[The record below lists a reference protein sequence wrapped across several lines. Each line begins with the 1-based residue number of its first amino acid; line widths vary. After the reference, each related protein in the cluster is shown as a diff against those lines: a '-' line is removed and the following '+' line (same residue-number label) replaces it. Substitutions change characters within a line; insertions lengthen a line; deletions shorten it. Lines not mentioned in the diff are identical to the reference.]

1 MGSGTLRFSQSEPN
15 RMGVFGMS
23 SWDGMPLGNVPAFMD
38 IEDVAS
44 VYRLVS
50 GLREKAAQAA
60 LRPRIETER

>member
-1 MGSGTLRFSQSEPN
+1 
-15 RMGVFGMS
+15 MGVFGMS